1 MTVQIIGKS
10 KIWLGISAIL
20 VVTAIFAIIGKGLN
34 LGLDFTGGNLFEIKF
49 SKVEADFKKN
59 GKVDKVEILKGL
71 NVTLNEIGKEIPQ
84 FTSESRVVQIDDKG
98 IALIRTKEIKEEEK
112 SKFLEK
118 LKGYDSY
125 EVLKSEKVGATV
137 GKELIQSALLA
148 IIIGSLLIVVYISWR
163 FELRFA
169 LGGVIALLHDVIIAI
184 GAIALLNYEV
194 SSSFIAAVL
203 TILGYSINDTIV
215 VYDRIRENMKKNKGV
230 PLENIIDKSVNE
242 VMRRS
247 LNTSITTLLAVLAIL
262 VYGGDTLKTFMV
274 TLLVG
279 IGIGTYSSIFVASPI
294 VYLLEGKFKNKVK

>member
-20 VVTAIFAIIGKGLN
+20 VVIAIFAIIGKGLN

>member
-20 VVTAIFAIIGKGLN
+20 VVVAIFSIIGKGLN

-59 GKVDKVEILKGL
+59 GKVDKVEVLKGL

-215 VYDRIRENMKKNKGV
+215 VYDRIRENLKKNKGV

-242 VMRRS
+242 VMARS

-262 VYGGDTLKTFMV
+262 VYGGDTLKTFMA

>member
-242 VMRRS
+242 VMTRS